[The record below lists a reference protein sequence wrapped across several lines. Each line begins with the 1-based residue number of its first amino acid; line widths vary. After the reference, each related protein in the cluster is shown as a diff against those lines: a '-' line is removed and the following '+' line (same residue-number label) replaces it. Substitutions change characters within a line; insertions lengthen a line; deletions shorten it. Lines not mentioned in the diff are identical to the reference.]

1 MLVYAREMRLDAE
14 ENEARILFAAGH
26 VFAEVGEKAPITRVA
41 RRAGVSVA
49 TVYRRFPTR
58 DLLIADVHTRQW
70 EECMAVHAELLRSPD
85 PERALCELVHRLCAC
100 HVSDKGY
107 TKAYVDAVIAG
118 RGLDRERL
126 ATDRVVATLL
136 SRAQVAGTLRPDL
149 TVGDVRLVI
158 AGNQGIITAAGREA
172 AAASRRY
179 VTHMLRSFQV

>member
-1 MLVYAREMRLDAE
+1 MRLDAE
-14 ENEARILFAAGH
+14 ENEARILFAARH
-26 VFAEVGEKAPITRVA
+26 VFAEGGEQAPITRVA

-58 DLLIADVHTRQW
+58 DLLIADVHTRQC
-70 EECMAVHAELLRSPD
+70 EECLAVHAELLRSPD
-85 PERALCELVHRLCAC
+85 PKRALCELVHRWCAC
-100 HVSDKGY
+100 QVSDKGY
-107 TKAYVDAVIAG
+107 TKTYVDAVIAG

-136 SRAQVAGTLRPDL
+136 SRAQAAGTLRPDL

-158 AGNQGIITAAGREA
+158 AGNQGIITAAGRDA